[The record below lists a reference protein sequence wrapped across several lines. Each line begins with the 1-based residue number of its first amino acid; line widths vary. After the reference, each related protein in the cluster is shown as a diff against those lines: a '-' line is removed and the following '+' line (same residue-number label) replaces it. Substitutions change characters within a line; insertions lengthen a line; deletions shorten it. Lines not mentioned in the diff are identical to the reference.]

1 MNNIKLNEYYASIK
15 KLKITLQNTNK
26 LYKAFIISYTTK
38 LNNSAIQIKNRT
50 YTTFNLDLINM
61 ELQFYLFDKK
71 FCIKKNKLIMNII
84 FSNFYYFYQFITKS
98 YKHVFDFNPLDRVFQ
113 TLPKYDALNLFKV
126 FTSENIINLSIIINN
141 ILSFLN
147 NKINSTKI
155 IQLDRKNYESI
166 AVYLLE
172 NLLNITTVNNIYLE
186 HFNKELELKI
196 YATT

>member
-61 ELQFYLFDKK
+61 ELQFYLFDKN

-186 HFNKELELKI
+186 NFNKELELKI